1 MECGFFGEI
10 QEATIKNVYIEG
22 KLQSE
27 KGAGGIIYKATKSY
41 IYNCYNNITVT
52 RSVSWR
58 NSCACSKQL
67 FHKLC

>member
-1 MECGFFGEI
+1 MECGFFGKI
-10 QEATIKNVYIEG
+10 QEATIKNVYIED

-27 KGAGGIIYKATKSY
+27 KSGGGIIDQATKSY

-58 NSCACSKQL
+58 NNYVCPK
-67 FHKLC
+67 

>member
-1 MECGFFGEI
+1 MESGFFGVI

-22 KLQSE
+22 KVQRE
-27 KGAGGIIYKATKSY
+27 KGAGGLIYIVGKSY

-58 NSCACSKQL
+58 NNYACPK
-67 FHKLC
+67 